1 MVQSFCSGPVCI
13 LPLTAQRMLAHGYNQ
28 FQLKAAD
35 CRVLP
40 FADNTFDVLYNGYML
55 DLVPEAEMP
64 QILAEYKQVLC
75 PGGRLV
81 LLNMS
86 KADEA
91 PTRRELLYQKLP
103 AALVLYLIGGCRP
116 VLMEQPT
123 KAAGFQAVTRT
134 FVGGKAPSEIVLGTK
149 P

>member
-1 MVQSFCSGPVCI
+1 
-13 LPLTAQRMLAHGYNQ
+13 MLAHGYNQ